1 MALVPGLRVRFGVV
15 NGRGLLLKD
24 LKARGLRHTSGHDGL
39 LLKLW
44 HLVPSHG
51 GLEVN
56 SFKGTCRKI

>member
-39 LLKLW
+39 LLNFGTLF
-44 HLVPSHG
+44 LVM
-51 GLEVN
+51 VA
-56 SFKGTCRKI
+56 